1 MKQATFTL
9 ALLVVLMASSAAIAA
24 PLDRTILI
32 EAVQRAAVRNLPETV
47 VSVEVHDIVLRG
59 RVDVPDGATVSVRI
73 RADGDEDWVGRLAA
87 NAMVRVNGEEL
98 HVIPLTADVAAY
110 IEVPVMRLPVAR
122 GTRIRSEHVSAG
134 QREAGSL
141 PSGVLRDFSSI
152 IGRTARRDL
161 GLNQVVRQTDLEKA
175 VDARRNRT
183 VTLLLQRGSLK
194 IAAPGVLRKDAMV
207 GDLVQALSVS
217 TRTLVYGILV
227 RPDLIVLPSTASAS
241 SAASAASAASTAST
255 TSVVSISTPD
265 PVAALAAR
273 PEQK

>member
-1 MKQATFTL
+1 MKHTISTL
-9 ALLVVLMASSAAIAA
+9 ALLVALMASSSVIAA

-32 EAVQRAAVRNLPETV
+32 DAVQRAAVRNLPETV

-59 RVDVPDGATVSVRI
+59 RVDVPEGATVSVRI
-73 RADGDEDWVGRLAA
+73 RADGDEDWVGRLTA
-87 NAMVRVNGEEL
+87 NAMVNVNGEEL

-122 GTRIRSEHVSAG
+122 GTQIRVEHVSAG
-134 QREAGSL
+134 KREAGSL
-141 PSGVLRDFSSI
+141 PAGVLRDFSSL

-161 GLNQVVRQTDLEKA
+161 GLNQVVRQTDLDKA
-175 VDARRNRT
+175 VDARRNRS

-217 TRTLVYGILV
+217 TRTLVYGTLV
-227 RPDLIVLPSTASAS
+227 SPDLVVLPTTASAS
-241 SAASAASAASTAST
+241 SAASAASAAST
-255 TSVVSISTPD
+255 TSAVSIPTPD